1 MIKVGITKEYKIPN
15 DFRTPFTPK
24 QSKIIDDSSNFRL
37 VCQRSEIRCYKD
49 DEYLENKISLVDKL
63 DDCDVI
69 FGIKEVPIR
78 KLIDNKTYFMFSHTI
93 KKQKQNK
100 ELLQKIIEKKIRLI
114 DY

>member
-49 DEYLENKISLVDKL
+49 QFE
-63 DDCDVI
+63 
-69 FGIKEVPIR
+69 
-78 KLIDNKTYFMFSHTI
+78 T
-93 KKQKQNK
+93 
-100 ELLQKIIEKKIRLI
+100 
-114 DY
+114 

>member
-63 DDCDVI
+63 DDCEVI
-69 FGIKEVPIR
+69 FAIKHISCS
-78 KLIDNKTYFMFSHTI
+78 LIQSKNKNKTKNSF
-93 KKQKQNK
+93 KK
-100 ELLQKIIEKKIRLI
+100 
-114 DY
+114 

>member
-69 FGIKEVPIR
+69 GGDSNF
-78 KLIDNKTYFMFSHTI
+78 LIYIGFSFNLSNLTY
-93 KKQKQNK
+93 N
-100 ELLQKIIEKKIRLI
+100 LQ
-114 DY
+114 

>member
-49 DEYLENKISLVDKL
+49 DEYLDNKISLVDKL

-69 FGIKEVPIR
+69 F
-78 KLIDNKTYFMFSHTI
+78 
-93 KKQKQNK
+93 
-100 ELLQKIIEKKIRLI
+100 
-114 DY
+114 

>member
-78 KLIDNKTYFMFSHTI
+78 KLIDNKTYFMFSHTC
-93 KKQKQNK
+93 
-100 ELLQKIIEKKIRLI
+100 LLYTSPSPR
-114 DY
+114 D